1 MFGYVRP
8 LRGELKVREAEAYQ
22 GVYCGLCHALGRS
35 YGLLARMF
43 LSYDLAFLAM
53 ILSAGA
59 EPLDLQ
65 SRRCIA
71 CPIRG
76 KQVCAPRHSLE
87 VAADESVILVY
98 WKLRDSA
105 ADESFW
111 KSLGARL
118 LSLLL
123 RRAYRKAAARQPRFA
138 EETVQCLE
146 ELRRLEEEACPSL
159 DRTADT
165 FARMLRAA
173 APATGDPGRD
183 RSVGELLYHVG
194 RWVYLVDAWD
204 DLKEDRACGR
214 YNPVERRWDSEPE
227 RHQEEMRTTAAAL
240 VLDGEAARW
249 AHIGDSRIYRI
260 SGGAVTQLTR
270 DHSVTYMKYLGG
282 EISYMDVPHDDDRS
296 SLLRVLGKLPCAP
309 EGGEGE
315 VLPGD
320 AFLLCSDGF
329 WEFVYNEEMLID
341 RLKSRTPEEWVKAM
355 LLRHIR
361 RTPPGSDNFSLI
373 AVFAEEEA

>member
-227 RHQEEMRTTAAAL
+227 RHQEEMRTTLRHSLNLAVSACNL
-240 VLDGEAARW
+240 IDFGPWNGIILNVL
-249 AHIGDSRIYRI
+249 
-260 SGGAVTQLTR
+260 
-270 DHSVTYMKYLGG
+270 YLG
-282 EISYMDVPHDDDRS
+282 
-296 SLLRVLGKLPCAP
+296 LPM
-309 EGGEGE
+309 
-315 VLPGD
+315 V
-320 AFLLCSDGF
+320 
-329 WEFVYNEEMLID
+329 EE
-341 RLKSRTPEEWVKAM
+341 
-355 LLRHIR
+355 
-361 RTPPGSDNFSLI
+361 
-373 AVFAEEEA
+373 AVFTGQWEKIKKQTGRTRAYERSV